1 MAIRFDAD
9 GEDFTRALSLGSQ
22 TQLTVTG
29 WFKIS
34 VDRGQFTTLWA
45 VAESDFD
52 SFLMLAADGT
62 GTGLQVINHT
72 NGTALTTLTVGTWYF
87 VGVAINGTSQTILV
101 RSASASSFTVTTNS
115 SGPSSAVVA
124 DVLGIGET
132 PPPGGFEWLNG
143 AVANFKIWVGAT
155 LTQAE
160 MEREAWTYLPW
171 RTSGLTAWYPWAG
184 SGSTV
189 DLSGNGRTLSGGS
202 GTSLEDGPPIA
213 WRQGRRRLFLPTSI
227 DVEANPAPIL
237 APWSMPAPA
246 VSAGA
251 STAPGVIEAPWSMPA
266 PVVEVFEGLPTVA
279 EPGVI
284 LAPWSMPAP
293 LVDAFSNATAAPGPI
308 LAPWTLPTPAVL
320 VPIVPGD
327 QITGPG
333 QIEWNGFL
341 LGRGTPY
348 GLGNL
353 EGWYDLPA
361 IDTGNVAHPTRHG
374 AESGR
379 DLSQE
384 RIVTYSGLTRAPR
397 DDWEE
402 TVEDL
407 ILATG
412 VGEDDTEYPLAIRL
426 LDHVYTGMGKVT
438 RRAVP
443 VDKHFRLGHSRI
455 VVQWTLSDPRLLSKL
470 NSAVIA
476 DGETQTILNA
486 GNTATSPLIRIPG
499 PSVIPQ
505 ILFEPLVGGEVVD
518 ERLIEVD
525 LTVADGENLIIDV
538 KLGTISIGDTDH
550 LDKLTGTS
558 TSVPDLVLPAGQVRV
573 SYTSE
578 EGDAPPATVLWK
590 HAIL

>member
-1 MAIRFDAD
+1 MAVRFSAN
-9 GEDFTRALSLGSQ
+9 GQQYTRTLGLGNQ
-22 TQLTVTG
+22 TQISVCG
-29 WFKIS
+29 WFKVS
-34 VDRGQFTTLWA
+34 VDRNEVSTFWGI
-45 VAESDFD
+45 D
-52 SFLMLAADGT
+52 
-62 GTGLQVINHT
+62 
-72 NGTALTTLTVGTWYF
+72 NGDLTTWFFLSTDPDGVTISLNNTDNLTSIAAMTVGTWYY
-87 VGVAINGTSQTILV
+87 VGATFNGTAQTIV
-101 RSASASSFTVTTNS
+101 IRAATTSTFTVISNS
-115 SGPSSAVVA
+115 NGPSGAVSATRFWIGN
-124 DVLGIGET
+124 LGSPASGW
-132 PPPGGFEWLNG
+132 WLNG
-143 AVANFKIWVGAT
+143 CVAALKMWVGTT

-160 MEREAWTYLPW
+160 LERESWSYTPA
-171 RTSGLTAWYPWAG
+171 RTTGLTAWYPFDRV
-184 SGSTV
+184 STV
-189 DLSGNGRTLSGGS
+189 DYSGVGSTLSGGS
-202 GTSLEDGPPIA
+202 GAATEDGPPIA
-213 WRQGRRRLFLPTSI
+213 WRQGRRRLYIPTSV
-227 DVEANPAPIL
+227 DVEATPVAIL

-246 VSAGA
+246 ASAGA

-266 PVVEVFEGLPTVA
+266 PVAEVFEGLPTVA

-293 LVDAFSNATAAPGPI
+293 VADAFSNATAAPGPI
-308 LAPWTLPTPAVL
+308 LAPWTLPAPSVL

-327 QITGPG
+327 QITAAG

-341 LGRGTPY
+341 LGRDTPY

-361 IDTGNVAHPTRHG
+361 LDNGNVAHPTRHG

-384 RIVTYSGLTRAPR
+384 RIVTYSGLTKGPRAQ
-397 DDWEE
+397 WEE

-426 LDHVYTGMGKVT
+426 LDHIYTGMGKVT

-470 NSAVIA
+470 NSAVIP
-476 DGETQTILNA
+476 DGETQTLLNA

-505 ILFEPLVGGEVVD
+505 ILVEPLLNGEVVD

-538 KLGTISIGDTDH
+538 KLGTISIGDVDH

-558 TSVPDLVLPAGQVRV
+558 TSVPDLVFPAGQVRV